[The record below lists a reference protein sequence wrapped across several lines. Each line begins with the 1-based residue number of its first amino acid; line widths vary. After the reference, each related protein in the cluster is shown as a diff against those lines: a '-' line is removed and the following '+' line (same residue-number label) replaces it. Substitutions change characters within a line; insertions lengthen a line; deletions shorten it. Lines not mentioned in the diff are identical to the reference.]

1 MKNPLIWLSGA
12 DPQILKNASTDR
24 AKYIGIGGAVLTTA
38 GLATLSMFFAMRM
51 AMGAPVWAA
60 VLLSLVWFL
69 VILNLDRW
77 LVVSLQ
83 RSDRKLHTLMLAVPR
98 VLMALLFGV
107 IISTPLVLQVFDA
120 EVEVAVK
127 ELQGD
132 ASREFQQELV
142 NGPDGRRIKELEAQE
157 ARLLAQRSGNGLVNP
172 EDDPEIKQLRA
183 SLPALEKEYK
193 DNDDK
198 ATCELTGERC
208 DGTTSGRSGSGP
220 RFQKFDKR
228 RDDLRRQIDQVNK
241 QIEDKATALRTEA
254 AQNKEVVQAQA
265 ARALPGV
272 QGELKTLRDRQQE
285 RRAAFE
291 ARNSDNGGLLIRL
304 KALERASEGESQL
317 MWARLLLF
325 LFITVLECLPIIVKV
340 LQLFGP
346 PGAYDDA
353 VARHRAKDRLLLQ
366 DQIRKQQGI
375 GLRENS
381 EHVAYSQ
388 LLERRRAEMRQDLV
402 ERTIEA
408 ETRVHQAELERWE
421 REQMRQVTQG
431 DHGGP
436 YYEQPYDGGAPW
448 GGGGPLQSGRD
459 PWGGQGQGGR
469 PGGLGGPGGQDG
481 RGGWGGQPQDGKGQW
496 GPPPPPG
503 EPIQA
508 RIIRG
513 IGSNNNGGSG
523 VGDARTTRDDLRFY
537 PDRRDDRGW
546 FGRWFGRRRR

>member
-12 DPQILKNASTDR
+12 DPQILRNASTDR

-60 VLLSLVWFL
+60 ILLSLVWFL

-83 RSDRKLHTLMLAVPR
+83 RSDRKMHTLMLAVPR

-132 ASREFQQELV
+132 ASRDFQQELV

-157 ARLLAQRSGNGLVNP
+157 AKLLAQRSGNGLVNP

-183 SLPALEKEYK
+183 SLPALQKEYK
-193 DNDDK
+193 ENDDK

-208 DGTTSGRSGSGP
+208 TDTSGRSGSGP

-228 RDDLRRQIDQVNK
+228 RNDLRRQIDQINQ
-241 QIEDKATALRTEA
+241 QIEDKAKALRTEA
-254 AQNKEVVQAQA
+254 TQNKEVLQGQA

-291 ARNSDNGGLLIRL
+291 ERNSDNGGLLIRL
-304 KALERASEGESQL
+304 KALDRASEGESQL

-353 VARHRAKDRLLLQ
+353 VSRHRAKDRLLLQ
-366 DQIRKQQGI
+366 DQIRKQQGV

-381 EHVAYSQ
+381 EHIAYSQ
-388 LLERRRAEMRQDLV
+388 MLERRRAEMRQDLV

-431 DHGGP
+431 DHGGQAH
-436 YYEQPYDGGAPW
+436 YGQPYDGGGPW
-448 GGGGPLQSGRD
+448 GGGGALPGGRD
-459 PWGGQGQGGR
+459 PWGGQGAQ
-469 PGGLGGPGGQDG
+469 PGAPGGPGGPVQDPKG
-481 RGGWGGQPQDGKGQW
+481 HWGS
-496 GPPPPPG
+496 PPPPPG

-513 IGSNNNGGSG
+513 IGSNNNGGNGSG
-523 VGDARTTRDDLRFY
+523 GNAGTTRDDLRFY
-537 PDRRDDRGW
+537 PDRRDEDGGW
-546 FGRWFGRRRR
+546 FRRRFGRGRRRR